1 MINLLMV
8 EKAIRLDIARVCVC
22 IQKTVHLRPTFHY
35 HFLGRIHNC
44 ITSICFVAAEIL
56 DEIAKAKF
64 TDPTPIQ
71 VRKVQFHPPNCG
83 CHHSQ
88 SPSATDKM
96 LLTSDLMHLSHKY
109 NLSFLYYPDKTS
121 ET

>member
-22 IQKTVHLRPTFHY
+22 IQKTVHLRSTFHY
-35 HFLGRIHNC
+35 HFSGRMLQAFV
-44 ITSICFVAAEIL
+44 FVAAEIL

-71 VRKVQFHPPNCG
+71 VRKVQFHPPKCG
-83 CHHSQ
+83 CYQPPNASINRE
-88 SPSATDKM
+88 SNT
-96 LLTSDLMHLSHKY
+96 
-109 NLSFLYYPDKTS
+109 FIV
-121 ET
+121 